1 MEAFRRRLRLI
12 VFLVSGFPL
21 ALAAV
26 AYTSYQYFERYQQ
39 EVRWLEHRAQHLSE
53 LVAPKL
59 AQRDAHTVHERLSMF
74 GLDGNL
80 AMAQIYDANNLAIAG
95 VAVDGRDARKQI
107 HQPFDGADFQLTRLV
122 YQQPISHGG
131 NAIGRVVL
139 DADLGPLY
147 RGLLKTGFVG
157 LLTITAAFLLAFS
170 IASRFENRV
179 VNRLSAVADAVNQ
192 GARNVDDQPPAAV
205 LEEEEELGE
214 LARAV
219 NSLVTRH
226 AETNRRLRA
235 NQAYYLSLLNH
246 VVDLIFVV
254 DDEAKILFVN
264 SATQSQ
270 LGYPYS
276 SMVGQTLCH
285 FVVPEEKG
293 GQNKRMSDRI
303 REIGASPAEWEFKH
317 RDGSTRNYEVR
328 ASDQRDNPAVGGIVI
343 GCHDVTVRE
352 LLEEEVVWKDQLLDV
367 IFENIPTLVY
377 LKDAKEQRYVR
388 VNRAMEEFLDMK
400 REDVVGKTDF
410 DLFTASTAMRN
421 RAADIETLAK
431 HGVHEEKGVFFSGA
445 SGEERWVDKKAVGII
460 PDESGKPRYILVTG
474 EEITTHERLQRKLQA
489 TEERYRQVVENA
501 GEAFFLMD
509 TQGRFL
515 DVNGQACESLGY
527 TRDELLAL
535 SMSDIAVNA
544 GKGRANSPWWMDLSE
559 ERAETWSEEYRRKD
573 GSRFSVEVR
582 CSVWDDAEQRY
593 VIALAREVGSK
604 VTRTD

>member
-1 MEAFRRRLRLI
+1 
-12 VFLVSGFPL
+12 
-21 ALAAV
+21 
-26 AYTSYQYFERYQQ
+26 
-39 EVRWLEHRAQHLSE
+39 
-53 LVAPKL
+53 
-59 AQRDAHTVHERLSMF
+59 
-74 GLDGNL
+74 
-80 AMAQIYDANNLAIAG
+80 
-95 VAVDGRDARKQI
+95 
-107 HQPFDGADFQLTRLV
+107 
-122 YQQPISHGG
+122 
-131 NAIGRVVL
+131 
-139 DADLGPLY
+139 
-147 RGLLKTGFVG
+147 
-157 LLTITAAFLLAFS
+157 
-170 IASRFENRV
+170 
-179 VNRLSAVADAVNQ
+179 
-192 GARNVDDQPPAAV
+192 
-205 LEEEEELGE
+205 
-214 LARAV
+214 
-219 NSLVTRH
+219 
-226 AETNRRLRA
+226 
-235 NQAYYLSLLNH
+235 
-246 VVDLIFVV
+246 
-254 DDEAKILFVN
+254 
-264 SATQSQ
+264 
-270 LGYPYS
+270 
-276 SMVGQTLCH
+276 MVGQTLCH

-559 ERAETWSEEYRRKD
+559 ERAETQSEEYRRKD

-593 VIALAREVGSK
+593 VIALAREVESK